1 MTWMMMRIKKKKEN
15 EKETKKMRTCATLK
29 DKEDVKEWAMTVYGF
44 DLFTLSL
51 NVLGKDHM

>member
-1 MTWMMMRIKKKKEN
+1 MTWMMMRIKKK
-15 EKETKKMRTCATLK
+15 EKETKKMGEICATLK
-29 DKEDVKEWAMTVYGF
+29 DKEDVKEWAMTVYGI